1 VKPLSIFAAAESHP
15 DALAVIENGVHISY
29 RELAVR
35 SARVAS
41 TLAQRNLLSSREPL
55 GVVVRPT
62 LASLELVHALIAARV
77 PILLIQPALPSAERL
92 RLVER
97 AGARA
102 LLCPDE
108 EPLAQASS
116 RELAIDRA
124 EDLSL
129 PLAIVPTSG
138 STGTPK
144 LVVLSR
150 GAFVASAEASARNLP
165 LSQRDRW
172 LLCLPPAHVGG
183 FSIITRSLLAKS
195 ALLAFDPSP
204 RGLVESLPELA
215 RAISENDV
223 SVVSLVPTLLD
234 ALLTKLPD
242 WIVPKALRA
251 VLVGG
256 AALSSAVLERSRAR
270 GVPVLTTYGLTEA
283 CSQVTTTKAGTWP
296 NTRDGLV
303 SSGAPLPGVELRLG
317 DSARIGVRS
326 KTLCSSYFD
335 APAPFDADGW
345 FMTEDRGYID
355 ERGELYV
362 LGRISDLIVTGG
374 ENVDPLRVEAAL
386 AAAPGVLSAVVFGV
400 PDPRYGEVVACGLVT
415 SDAFEPQRVSAFLR
429 ERLARHELPRRFA
442 RLSKFAAL
450 PNGKINRAG
459 VRSQSL
465 ALLEPFEHAHS

>member
-1 VKPLSIFAAAESHP
+1 
-15 DALAVIENGVHISY
+15 
-29 RELAVR
+29 
-35 SARVAS
+35 
-41 TLAQRNLLSSREPL
+41 
-55 GVVVRPT
+55 
-62 LASLELVHALIAARV
+62 
-77 PILLIQPALPSAERL
+77 
-92 RLVER
+92 
-97 AGARA
+97 
-102 LLCPDE
+102 
-108 EPLAQASS
+108 
-116 RELAIDRA
+116 
-124 EDLSL
+124 
-129 PLAIVPTSG
+129 
-138 STGTPK
+138 
-144 LVVLSR
+144 
-150 GAFVASAEASARNLP
+150 
-165 LSQRDRW
+165 
-172 LLCLPPAHVGG
+172 
-183 FSIITRSLLAKS
+183 
-195 ALLAFDPSP
+195 
-204 RGLVESLPELA
+204 
-215 RAISENDV
+215 
-223 SVVSLVPTLLD
+223 
-234 ALLTKLPD
+234 
-242 WIVPKALRA
+242 

-386 AAAPGVLSAVVFGV
+386 AAAPGVISAVVFGV

-415 SDAFEPQRVSAFLR
+415 SAAFEPQRVSAFLR